1 MESDL
6 AKWENMLGLAESG
19 CELVVEDAKQ
29 CVSLAL
35 SSHAYILNVI
45 HYLLPSHFLS
55 SYLLLLPPFPPS
67 VMLQAL
73 GLECWLCFEDRTHAL
88 RC

>member
-35 SSHAYILNVI
+35 SSHAYIFNVI
-45 HYLLPSHFLS
+45 HLPIFFHLTS
-55 SYLLLLPPFPPS
+55 
-67 VMLQAL
+67 
-73 GLECWLCFEDRTHAL
+73 
-88 RC
+88 